1 MSEVTV
7 IFALISIWMSILIT
21 LVILFGAVVALIKG
35 IKDVSP
41 MKKEKLVASA
51 LAFNTLLTAFTINA
65 KAKTLDVPYIY
76 EEEKYGESQ
85 LGRELNYY
93 HIENEKQEDFYKVQE
108 DIHDTINKQMKI
120 IDKITNHTYKL
131 FYSKNYLNL
140 IN

>member
-1 MSEVTV
+1 
-7 IFALISIWMSILIT
+7 
-21 LVILFGAVVALIKG
+21 
-35 IKDVSP
+35 

-93 HIENEKQEDFYKVQE
+93 HIENEKQNLNSKKLLLNFAIHGFEDFADSECEASAKSVIVHAMQE
-108 DIHDTINKQMKI
+108 R
-120 IDKITNHTYKL
+120 
-131 FYSKNYLNL
+131 
-140 IN
+140 

>member
-1 MSEVTV
+1 
-7 IFALISIWMSILIT
+7 
-21 LVILFGAVVALIKG
+21 
-35 IKDVSP
+35 

-93 HIENEKQEDFYKVQE
+93 QI
-108 DIHDTINKQMKI
+108 
-120 IDKITNHTYKL
+120 
-131 FYSKNYLNL
+131 
-140 IN
+140 